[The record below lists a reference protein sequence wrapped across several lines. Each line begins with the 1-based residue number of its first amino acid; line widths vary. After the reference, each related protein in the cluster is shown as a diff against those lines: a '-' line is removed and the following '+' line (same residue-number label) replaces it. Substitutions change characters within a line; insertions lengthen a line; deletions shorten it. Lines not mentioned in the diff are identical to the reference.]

1 MSNTTA
7 RGPERREDRTE
18 DEQDR
23 LNRQMI
29 ELLNELRVA
38 MPGVQILFGFLLTVP
53 FQQRFQDVTEF
64 QETVYFA
71 TLVSAAV
78 AAAFLIAP
86 SAYHRVMFEQHEKPN
101 IIHIG
106 TAQMLVGLAALAFAM
121 NGAVLLVTDVLFDAG
136 TVTVTVVPLV
146 TLYLTLWFGIG
157 LVRRVQK

>member
-1 MSNTTA
+1 M
-7 RGPERREDRTE
+7 PDEHERREDRSE
-18 DEQDR
+18 DEQER

-53 FQQRFQDVTEF
+53 FQQRFSQVNDF
-64 QETVYFA
+64 QQTVYFV
-71 TLVSAAV
+71 TLVTATA

-86 SAYHRVMFEQHEKPN
+86 SAYHRVMFEQHDKPN

-106 TAQMLVGLAALAFAM
+106 TAQLLVGLAALAIAM
-121 NGAVLLVTDVLFDAG
+121 NGAVLLVTDVLFAAG
-136 TVTVTVVPLV
+136 TVTVTVVLLS
-146 TLYLTLWFGIG
+146 TLYFTLWFGFG

>member
-1 MSNTTA
+1 M
-7 RGPERREDRTE
+7 PDEHERREDRSE
-18 DEQDR
+18 DEQER

-53 FQQRFQDVTEF
+53 FQQRFSQVNDF
-64 QETVYFA
+64 QQTVYFV
-71 TLVSAAV
+71 TLVTAAA

-86 SAYHRVMFEQHEKPN
+86 SAYHRVMFEQHDKPN

-106 TAQMLVGLAALAFAM
+106 TAQLLVGLAALAIAM
-121 NGAVLLVTDVLFDAG
+121 NGAVLLVTDVLFAAG
-136 TVTVTVVPLV
+136 TVTVTVVLLS
-146 TLYLTLWFGIG
+146 TLYFTLWFGFG